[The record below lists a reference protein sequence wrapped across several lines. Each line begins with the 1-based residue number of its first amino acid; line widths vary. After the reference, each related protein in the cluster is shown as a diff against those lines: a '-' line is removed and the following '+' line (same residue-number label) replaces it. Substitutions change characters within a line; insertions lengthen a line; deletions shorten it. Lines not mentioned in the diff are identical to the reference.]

1 MIKNNMQKVFS
12 VKIKF
17 ILSISHFD
25 TMNLKE
31 KLREIYELKSIEI
44 KNNVIIRER
53 LEKIMPK
60 TILIVEDE
68 DILREI
74 VKDYLLNEGYDV
86 LEATDGKEA
95 LTIFE
100 EHEVHLI
107 ILDIMLPELDGWSV
121 CRRIRKTSNVP
132 IIMLTARVDEDDTLL
147 GFELGADD
155 YVTKP
160 YSPPILLARAKRLIE
175 SRYSSANETNE
186 DTLSS
191 GGIYVHFPSRTVIV
205 DGETITLTHTEFEI
219 LTYLM
224 QNQGIII
231 TREQLIIKIWGY
243 EFAGD
248 DRTVN
253 SHIRNL
259 RHKLGHKATCI
270 VTVVRAGYK
279 FEGNV

>member
-1 MIKNNMQKVFS
+1 MQ
-12 VKIKF
+12 
-17 ILSISHFD
+17 
-25 TMNLKE
+25 
-31 KLREIYELKSIEI
+31 R
-44 KNNVIIRER
+44 
-53 LEKIMPK
+53 

-74 VKDYLLNEGYDV
+74 MKDYLLNEGYNV
-86 LEATDGKEA
+86 LEAMDGKEA
-95 LTIFE
+95 LSIFE

-107 ILDIMLPELDGWSV
+107 ILDIMLPELDGWAV
-121 CRRIRKTSNVP
+121 CRRIRKKSNVP

-160 YSPPILLARAKRLIE
+160 YSPPILLARAKRLME
-175 SRYSSANETNE
+175 SRYSSAVNVPAE
-186 DTLSS
+186 DTLTSS
-191 GGIYVHFPSRTVIV
+191 GIHVHFPSRTVTI
-205 DGETITLTHTEFEI
+205 DGEDINLTHTEFEI
-219 LTYLM
+219 VTYLM
-224 QNQGIII
+224 RNQGIVIS
-231 TREQLIIKIWGY
+231 REQLINKIWGY

-259 RHKLGHKATCI
+259 RHKLGQKAACI

-279 FEGNV
+279 FEGQV

>member
-1 MIKNNMQKVFS
+1 MQKTV
-12 VKIKF
+12 
-17 ILSISHFD
+17 
-25 TMNLKE
+25 
-31 KLREIYELKSIEI
+31 
-44 KNNVIIRER
+44 
-53 LEKIMPK
+53 
-60 TILIVEDE
+60 LIVEDE

-74 VKDYLLNEGYDV
+74 VKDYLLSEGYEV
-86 LEATDGKEA
+86 LEAVDGNEA
-95 LTIFE
+95 LDIFE

-121 CRRIRKTSNVP
+121 CRRIRKSSNVP

-160 YSPPILLARAKRLIE
+160 YSPPILLARVKRLID
-175 SRYSSANETNE
+175 SRYSSAGKASNE
-186 DTLSS
+186 DSLMSV
-191 GGIYVHFPSRTVIV
+191 GIHVHFPSRTVTV
-205 DGETITLTHTEFEI
+205 DGESISLTHTEFEI

-224 QNQGIII
+224 RNSGIII

-248 DRTVN
+248 DRTIN

-259 RHKLGHKATCI
+259 RHKLGNKASSI
-270 VTVVRAGYK
+270 VTVIRAGYK
-279 FEGNV
+279 FEGIA

>member
-1 MIKNNMQKVFS
+1 MQ
-12 VKIKF
+12 
-17 ILSISHFD
+17 
-25 TMNLKE
+25 
-31 KLREIYELKSIEI
+31 
-44 KNNVIIRER
+44 
-53 LEKIMPK
+53 K

-74 VKDYLLNEGYDV
+74 VKDYLLHDGYKV
-86 LEATDGKEA
+86 LEATNGTEA

-132 IIMLTARVDEDDTLL
+132 IIMLTARADEDDTLL

-160 YSPPILLARAKRLIE
+160 YNPPILLARAKRLLE
-175 SRYSSANETNE
+175 TRYAAHKPSKDNLLSRN
-186 DTLSS
+186 
-191 GGIYVHFPSRTVIV
+191 GIVVHLPARTV
-205 DGETITLTHTEFEI
+205 TINEEDINLTHTEFEI

-224 QNQGIII
+224 QNEGIVI
-231 TREQLIIKIWGY
+231 TRDQLIQHIWGY
-243 EFAGD
+243 EFTGD
-248 DRTVN
+248 DRTIN

-259 RHKLGHKATCI
+259 RNKLGQKSSSI
-270 VTVVRAGYK
+270 VTIIRAGYK
-279 FEGNV
+279 FEDKI